1 MYAILAG
8 PDPDELGEQLR
19 EQGVEVANVDG
30 MATRPELEEAGVHRA
45 ALFVLTDVEQAT
57 AIPIAK
63 DINEEVRAVVYDR
76 QSLPEF
82 VSAQADLA
90 VDPELL
96 DVEAVAEEL
105 AVE

>member
-8 PDPDELGEQLR
+8 PDPDDLATQLR
-19 EQGVEVANVDG
+19 VQDVEVTTIEG
-30 MATRPELEEAGVHRA
+30 LATRPKLEESGVHRA
-45 ALFVLTDVEQAT
+45 ALLVLTDVEQAT

-63 DINEEVRAVVYDR
+63 DINDDIQAVVYDR

-96 DVEAVAEEL
+96 GAETVAEEL
-105 AVE
+105 AAE

>member
-8 PDPDELGEQLR
+8 PDPDGLGEQLR
-19 EQGVEVANVDG
+19 EQGVELG
-30 MATRPELEEAGVHRA
+30 RIEGIATRPKLEEAGAHRA
-45 ALFVLTDVEQAT
+45 DLFVLTDVEQAT

-63 DINEEVRAVVYDR
+63 DLNDEVRAVVYDR

-82 VSAQADLA
+82 VSAQTDLA

-96 DVEAVAEEL
+96 GAETVAEEL
-105 AVE
+105 AAE